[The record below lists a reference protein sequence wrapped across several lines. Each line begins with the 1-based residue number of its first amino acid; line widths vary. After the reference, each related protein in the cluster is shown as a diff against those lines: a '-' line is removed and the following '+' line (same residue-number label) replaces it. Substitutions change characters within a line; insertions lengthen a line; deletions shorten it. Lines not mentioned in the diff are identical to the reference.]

1 MIVNP
6 DGQAVGEIAIRE
18 NLLIPHS
25 LTLLEKDD
33 LICVADREHSRILCY
48 SAGLTDSEPGK
59 LVFNVAHP
67 RLGPVYAIDHIG
79 DIIFAVTGPGEQ
91 NDFQADGL
99 ILDLATEAVL
109 GTWNAESKFQDPHDL
124 SVSPDG
130 RSLYVSDISPKASK
144 KVYKFNLSLFA

>member
-1 MIVNP
+1 MPAFIGLQILLSSLSLSHPLSLLAIYVLSLTTMILLLSLSIP
-6 DGQAVGEIAIRE
+6 FTTAHIKE

-79 DIIFAVTGPGEQ
+79 KCTS
-91 NDFQADGL
+91 L
-99 ILDLATEAVL
+99 HVL
-109 GTWNAESKFQDPHDL
+109 FCARHS
-124 SVSPDG
+124 
-130 RSLYVSDISPKASK
+130 IS
-144 KVYKFNLSLFA
+144 LSLALFLSILSYLLSASL